1 MNCPKRGTSPTVRE
15 GSSLHTSMRDFDDN
29 EFPLAYLI
37 TFRCYGTWLHG
48 DERGS
53 YRRSSRVMSGV
64 LRIPPRPGL
73 KKKENQQLKHRPVR
87 LNPKQRS
94 VVEQAVREVCLHR
107 RYRLRAIN
115 VRTNHAH
122 SVVSALGDPKPVLDA
137 FKSYSTRALREAG
150 LLPASVKP
158 WARHG
163 STIYLWK
170 ERDVEKAVEY
180 VLLGQDHEFS
190 LD

>member
-1 MNCPKRGTSPTVRE
+1 M
-15 GSSLHTSMRDFDDN
+15 
-29 EFPLAYLI
+29 
-37 TFRCYGTWLHG
+37 
-48 DERGS
+48 
-53 YRRSSRVMSGV
+53 
-64 LRIPPRPGL
+64 
-73 KKKENQQLKHRPVR
+73 
-87 LNPKQRS
+87 
-94 VVEQAVREVCLHR
+94 
-107 RYRLRAIN
+107 RAIN

-122 SVVSALGDPKPVLDA
+122 SVVSALSYPEPVLDA

-150 LLPASVKP
+150 LLSTKVRP

>member
-1 MNCPKRGTSPTVRE
+1 
-15 GSSLHTSMRDFDDN
+15 MRDFDDN

-53 YRRSSRVMSGV
+53 YRRNPRLFSGV
-64 LRIPPRPGL
+64 SNIPPRPRL
-73 KKKENQQLKHRPVR
+73 ENAERKQLKHDPIR
-87 LNPKQRS
+87 LTNRQRII
-94 VVEQAVREVCLHR
+94 VEQAVRDVCTHR
-107 RYRLRAIN
+107 RYRMRAIN

-122 SVVSALGDPKPVLDA
+122 SVVSALGYPEPILDA

-150 LLPASVKP
+150 LLSAKVKP

-170 ERDVEKAVEY
+170 ERDVDKAVEY

>member
-1 MNCPKRGTSPTVRE
+1 
-15 GSSLHTSMRDFDDN
+15 MRDFDDN

-53 YRRSSRVMSGV
+53 YRRNSRLMEGV
-64 LRIPPRPGL
+64 SRIPPRPRL
-73 KKKENQQLKHRPVR
+73 ESAEQQQLKHAPNK
-87 LNPKQRS
+87 LNRKQRTI
-94 VVEQAVREVCLHR
+94 VEQAVRDVCTHR
-107 RYRLRAIN
+107 GYRIRAIN
-115 VRTNHAH
+115 IRTNHAH
-122 SVVSALGDPKPVLDA
+122 SVVSAPSHPEPILDA
-137 FKSYSTRALREAG
+137 FKSYSTRAMREAG
-150 LLPASVKP
+150 LLSATVKP

-190 LD
+190 LE

>member
-1 MNCPKRGTSPTVRE
+1 MCKRGSDLNPAV
-15 GSSLHTSMRDFDDN
+15 RDFDDN
-29 EFPLAYLI
+29 EFPQAYLI

-53 YRRSSRVMSGV
+53 YRRNSGVISGVSRV
-64 LRIPPRPGL
+64 PPRPRL
-73 KKKENQQLKHRPVR
+73 RQAEIKQLAHGPVR
-87 LNPKQRS
+87 LNKRQRAT
-94 VVEQAVREVCLHR
+94 VERAVREVCLNR
-107 RYRLRAIN
+107 KYRLLVID
-115 VRTNHAH
+115 VRSNHAH
-122 SVVSALGDPKPVLDA
+122 TVVSALSDPEPILDA
-137 FKSYSTRALREAG
+137 FKSYSTRALRETA
-150 LLPASVKP
+150 LLGKNIRP

-180 VLLGQDHEFS
+180 VLLGQDGEFS

>member
-1 MNCPKRGTSPTVRE
+1 
-15 GSSLHTSMRDFDDN
+15 MRDFDDY

-53 YRRSSRVMSGV
+53 YRRSCRVTSGV
-64 LRIPPRPGL
+64 VRIPPRAGL
-73 KKKENQQLKHRPVR
+73 RKAETKELKHQPVR
-87 LNPKQRS
+87 LDKRQRV
-94 VVEQAVREVCLHR
+94 VVERAVRGVCK
-107 RYRLRAIN
+107 YRKYLLRAIN

-122 SVVSALGDPKPVLDA
+122 SVVSALSSPEPMLDA
-137 FKSYSTRALREAG
+137 LKSYSTRALREAG
-150 LLPASVKP
+150 LLPAHIKP

-170 ERDVEKAVEY
+170 ENNVEKAVEY
-180 VLLGQDHEFS
+180 VLLGQDREFT

>member
-1 MNCPKRGTSPTVRE
+1 
-15 GSSLHTSMRDFDDN
+15 MRDFDDN

-37 TFRCYGTWLHG
+37 TFRCYGIWLHG

-73 KKKENQQLKHRPVR
+73 KRAESQELKHRPVK
-87 LNPKQRS
+87 LNPKQRA

-107 RYRLRAIN
+107 KYRLRAIN

-122 SVVSALGDPKPVLDA
+122 SVVSALSDPEPILDA
-137 FKSYSTRALREAG
+137 FKAYSTRALRVAG

-180 VLLGQDHEFS
+180 LLLGQDHEFS

>member
-1 MNCPKRGTSPTVRE
+1 
-15 GSSLHTSMRDFDDN
+15 MRDFDDN

-37 TFRCYGTWLHG
+37 TFRCYGTWPHG

-73 KKKENQQLKHRPVR
+73 KRAESKQLKHLLLK
-87 LNPKQRS
+87 LNTRQRA
-94 VVEQAVREVCLHR
+94 VIDQAVREVCLHR
-107 RYRLRAIN
+107 KYRLCAIS
-115 VRTNHAH
+115 VRTNHPH
-122 SVVSALGDPKPVLDA
+122 SVVSSLSDPEPILDA

-150 LLPASVKP
+150 LLPDSVKP

>member
-1 MNCPKRGTSPTVRE
+1 MRE
-15 GSSLHTSMRDFDDN
+15 GSDPNRVVRDFDDN
-29 EFPLAYLI
+29 EFPLCYLI

-53 YRRSSRVMSGV
+53 YRRSSGVIPGV
-64 LRIPPRPGL
+64 LRIPPRPCL
-73 KKKENQQLKHRPVR
+73 KQAEIKQLTHGPVR
-87 LNPKQRS
+87 LNKRQRS
-94 VVEQAVREVCLHR
+94 TVEHAVRQVCLHR
-107 RYRLRAIN
+107 KYRLRAIS
-115 VRTNHAH
+115 VRSNHGH
-122 SVVSALGDPKPVLDA
+122 TVVSALNDPEPILDA
-137 FKSYSTRALREAG
+137 FKSYSTRALREAA
-150 LLPASVKP
+150 LLGKNVRP

-180 VLLGQDHEFS
+180 VLLGQDYEFS